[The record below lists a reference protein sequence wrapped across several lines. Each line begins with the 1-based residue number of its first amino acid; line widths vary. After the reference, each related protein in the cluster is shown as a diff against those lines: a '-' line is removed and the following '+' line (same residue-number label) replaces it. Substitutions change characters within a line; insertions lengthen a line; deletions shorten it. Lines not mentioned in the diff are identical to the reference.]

1 MKKTIIYCF
10 VLLACCAAACKKE
23 YSIEGNGNLNANFTA
38 VIDGNQWAALETKE
52 SATIIQG
59 VITLTG
65 ISNDDQQISIT
76 ISDTLPGTYLLNQQ
90 SLSVGAYADID
101 SSDLYAYATNQGTDS
116 AQAGGEV
123 TITAIDPIHK
133 TLTGTFT
140 FKVYREL
147 DGSQKSITMGVF
159 TSIPYTN
166 TPPPAAKTDT
176 IVADIGSAGFT
187 GQNNQASINAG
198 QLSIVGLSQNA
209 SQTIGLMMPANVTP
223 GSYPLDGSNVSFGG
237 LYGAIANST
246 TESFISTQGT
256 LVVQANDPTAMR
268 VKGTFQFT
276 GTDATNTA
284 LSIAI
289 TNGFFSVYYGP

>member
-1 MKKTIIYCF
+1 MKRTFIYSL
-10 VLLACCAAACKKE
+10 VLLACGFAACKKE
-23 YSIEGNGNLNANFTA
+23 YSIEGTGNLNANFTA
-38 VIDGNQWAALETKE
+38 VIDGNQWAALQTRE

-59 VITLTG
+59 VINLTG

-90 SLSVGAYADID
+90 SLSTGAYEDID
-101 SSDLYAYATNQGTDS
+101 SSSLYAYSTNQGQDTT
-116 AQAGGEV
+116 QAGGEV
-123 TITAIDPIHK
+123 TITEIDPIHK
-133 TLTGTFT
+133 TLTGTFS

-159 TSIPYTN
+159 TDIPYTN

-176 IVADIGSAGFT
+176 LVADIGGAGFS
-187 GQNNQASINAG
+187 GENIQASINAG
-198 QLSIVGLSQNA
+198 HLSIAGLSLNA

-223 GSYPLDGSNVSFGG
+223 GTYPLDGSNLNYSA
-237 LYGAIANST
+237 LYSAIVNST
-246 TESFISTQGT
+246 TEGFISTQGT
-256 LVVQANDPTAMR
+256 LVIQANDQVAMR
-268 VKGTFQFT
+268 VKGTFLFT

-284 LSIAI
+284 STVAI